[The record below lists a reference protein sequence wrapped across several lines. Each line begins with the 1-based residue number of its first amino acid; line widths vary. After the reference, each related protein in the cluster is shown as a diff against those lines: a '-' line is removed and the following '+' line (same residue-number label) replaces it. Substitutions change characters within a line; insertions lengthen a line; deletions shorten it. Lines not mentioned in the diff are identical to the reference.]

1 VKHHAAVPIDDMAS
15 VYARLSKLSGIAAMA
30 LRFAILTG
38 ARAGEVTGATW
49 AELDLNT
56 AMWLIPASRMKA
68 KREHRVPLS
77 REAVHILRELK
88 KVRTT
93 ELVFPGYRAGTKM
106 SVSSLLIALKAAGGG
121 DATVHGF
128 RSTLRDWA
136 AERTTISRE
145 VAEMALA
152 HTIGDKVE
160 AAYRRGDLMAKRS
173 AMMEQWAT
181 FIRTIPTENVV
192 PLSRQRSSVSPRAMS

>member
-1 VKHHAAVPIDDMAS
+1 
-15 VYARLSKLSGIAAMA
+15 MA

-49 AELDLNT
+49 TEVDLET
-56 AMWLIPASRMKA
+56 AMWSIPASRMKA
-68 KREHRVPLS
+68 QREHRVPLS
-77 REAVHILRELK
+77 REALDILREVK

-93 ELVFPGYRAGTKM
+93 DLVFPGYRAGTKM
-106 SVSSLLIALKAAGGG
+106 SVSSLLTALKAAGGA

-160 AAYRRGDLMAKRS
+160 AAYRRGELMAKRS

-181 FIRTIPTENVV
+181 FIRTVPTENVV
-192 PLSRQRSSVSPRAMS
+192 PIGRHVPQFPPGR